1 MFNKSF
7 TLIEVIV
14 AIFLVTVGIGGVYV
28 LIQRTTAFTPV
39 ISARLTAAYLAQGG
53 IENVRNI
60 RDTNWLEREAWD
72 NGIPPG
78 DWATETLLTKFG
90 RTINIATL
98 GNEMVVSVE
107 VTWQERGGAHSV
119 TAQTKLYEWR

>member
-1 MFNKSF
+1 MKPKGF

-14 AIFLVTVGIGGVYV
+14 AIFLVTVGIGGVYA

-39 ISARLTAAYLAQGG
+39 VSARFTAAYLAQGG
-53 IENVRNI
+53 IEMVRNI
-60 RDTNWLEREAWD
+60 RDTNWLSGNPWDSGLPSGTESGLLEKFERTTT
-72 NGIPPG
+72 I
-78 DWATETLLTKFG
+78 TLLGDALK
-90 RTINIATL
+90 
-98 GNEMVVSVE
+98 VSVE